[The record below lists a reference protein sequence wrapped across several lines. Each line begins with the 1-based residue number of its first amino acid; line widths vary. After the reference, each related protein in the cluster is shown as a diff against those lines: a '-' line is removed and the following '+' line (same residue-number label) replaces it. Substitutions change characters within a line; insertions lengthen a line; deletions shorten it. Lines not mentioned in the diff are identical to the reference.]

1 MFKIKCGRVVK
12 HSLFQRY
19 SFLKTHKYFFVWL
32 LIWSVIGLEVKQ
44 WILRSETVPFEL
56 RFELLGLLYLL
67 FLHCGRIR
75 SLLSVVLW
83 LSDFAHRGGEKY
95 ILVLPSL
102 LNLLHKDQCVYTILF
117 LIPTQFSYL
126 PLCMNIKRKPY
137 FWMLS
142 TLFLIYGYCQ
152 HFLTLIS
159 WMLFCLNSHASLF
172 SEPSC
177 IRCQSWQR
185 QV

>member
-1 MFKIKCGRVVK
+1 MFGRVVK

-19 SFLKTHKYFFVWL
+19 SFFLGTHKYFFVWL

-67 FLHCGRIR
+67 FLHRGRIR

-83 LSDFAHRGGEKY
+83 LVILRRGGKRY
-95 ILVLPSL
+95 TLVLPSL
-102 LNLLHKDQCVYTILF
+102 FNLLHQEQRVYIIVSNPHTVFILD
-117 LIPTQFSYL
+117 IVHEYE
-126 PLCMNIKRKPY
+126 RKPY

-142 TLFLIYGYCQ
+142 TLFLICGYCQ

-159 WMLFCLNSHASLF
+159 ECYF
-172 SEPSC
+172 
-177 IRCQSWQR
+177 
-185 QV
+185 V